1 MIRGSRRFM
10 ITGLLGLSGCGFRP
24 VYAPPAAG
32 ETAFSQILSQI
43 YVPVL
48 PERSGQLL
56 RQALQARLDGPGDV
70 PVRQYELIPDLRIS
84 TEAIAIQRDNST
96 SRVRIDATASWVLR
110 ALTPTRPVVTQNSV
124 RLLDGYNIINQQFFA
139 AELES
144 DAVQRRLVTGL
155 ANQIVLQLAAYFQR
169 AAP

>member
-1 MIRGSRRFM
+1 MIPASRRLM
-10 ITGLLGLSGCGFRP
+10 MTGLLGLGGCGFRP

-32 ETAFSQILSQI
+32 GTAFSQVLSQI

-70 PVRQYELIPDLRIS
+70 PVRQYELIPVLRIA

-96 SRVRIDATASWVLR
+96 SRMRVDATASWVLR
-110 ALTPTRPVVTQNSV
+110 ALTPTRPVVAQNST
-124 RLLDGYNIINQQFFA
+124 RMLDGYNIINQQFFA
-139 AELES
+139 ADLES
-144 DAVQRRLVTGL
+144 DVVQRRVVTGL
-155 ANQIVLQLAAYFQR
+155 ADQIVLQLAAYFQR
-169 AAP
+169 ATP